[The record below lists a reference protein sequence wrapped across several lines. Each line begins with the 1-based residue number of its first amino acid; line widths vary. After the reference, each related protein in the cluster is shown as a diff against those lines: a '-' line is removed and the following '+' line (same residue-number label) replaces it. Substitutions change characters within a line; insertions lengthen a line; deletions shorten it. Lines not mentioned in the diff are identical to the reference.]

1 MLIQENTV
9 VRFHYRL
16 SEVTEEGNK
25 FLEQSQGDD
34 PMAYLHGK
42 GAIIAGMEKA
52 MEGKQQ
58 GDEFEITVEP
68 VEAYGERV
76 EDAKQRIPL
85 KHIYQKK
92 KLKPGMV
99 VSVNTQD
106 GPREVIVEKVGKF
119 NVDVD
124 TNHPLAGKTLH
135 FAIKIE
141 DVREATD
148 EEISH
153 GHAHGPGGHHH

>member
-1 MLIQENTV
+1 
-9 VRFHYRL
+9 
-16 SEVTEEGNK
+16 
-25 FLEQSQGDD
+25 
-34 PMAYLHGK
+34 
-42 GAIIAGMEKA
+42 
-52 MEGKQQ
+52 MEGRQQ

-68 VEAYGERV
+68 VDAYGERE

-106 GPREVIVEKVGKF
+106 GPREVVVEKVGKF

-124 TNHPLAGKTLH
+124 TNHPLSGKTLH

-141 DVREATD
+141 EVREATTD
-148 EEISH
+148 EIAH
-153 GHAHGPGGHHH
+153 GHVHGPGGHHH